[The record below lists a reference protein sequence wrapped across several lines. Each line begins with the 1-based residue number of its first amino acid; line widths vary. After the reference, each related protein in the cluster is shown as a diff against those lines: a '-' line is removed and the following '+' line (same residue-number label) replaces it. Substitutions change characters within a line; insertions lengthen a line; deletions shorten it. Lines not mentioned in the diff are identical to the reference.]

1 MIKLTENFIEL
12 AAVCGFSIAAITMLI
27 RIVAGAVTTAL

>member
-12 AAVCGFSIAAITMLI
+12 VAACGFSIASITMLV
-27 RIVAGAVTTAL
+27 RIVAGAVATAI